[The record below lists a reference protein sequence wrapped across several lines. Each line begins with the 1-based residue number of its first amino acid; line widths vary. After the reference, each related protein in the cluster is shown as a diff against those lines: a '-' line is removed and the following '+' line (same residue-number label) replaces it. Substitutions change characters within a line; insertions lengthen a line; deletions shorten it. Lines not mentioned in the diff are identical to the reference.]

1 MDQFAFDTDCDSLTP
16 EDVRE
21 LRTALRASWDK
32 LSTHNSPLTAEER
45 AEETREMLARKLL
58 RCASKGETNPARL
71 ITYALGSFV

>member
-1 MDQFAFDTDCDSLTP
+1 MDQFDIDSDCDSLTP

-21 LRTALRASWDK
+21 LRSALRASWDK
-32 LSTHNSPLTAEER
+32 LSTHNSPLAAEAR

-71 ITYALGSFV
+71 VIYALGSFV

>member
-1 MDQFAFDTDCDSLTP
+1 MNALDLDSDYECLTP
-16 EDVRE
+16 DDVRE
-21 LRTALRASWDK
+21 LRSALRASWDK
-32 LSTHNSPLTAEER
+32 LSTHNSPLACEAR